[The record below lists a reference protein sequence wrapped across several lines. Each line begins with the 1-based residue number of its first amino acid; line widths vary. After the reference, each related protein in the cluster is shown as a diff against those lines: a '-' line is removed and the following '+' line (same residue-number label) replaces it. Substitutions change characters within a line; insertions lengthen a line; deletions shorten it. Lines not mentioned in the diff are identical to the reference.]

1 MATRAPASRQM
12 RAAARSSGP
21 ALCARTPTWAQAD
34 PIQAIMQSR
43 IYEFKAIHKFVMPC
57 NSSIHHAM
65 QVYAAYD
72 RMHMYTGLEQTL
84 SDCLR
89 RNDKKF
95 SHSLSKS
102 MITLAPECSASSSDE
117 RHT

>member
-1 MATRAPASRQM
+1 
-12 RAAARSSGP
+12 
-21 ALCARTPTWAQAD
+21 
-34 PIQAIMQSR
+34 
-43 IYEFKAIHKFVMPC
+43 MPC

-65 QVYAAYD
+65 QIYAAYD

-102 MITLAPECSASSSDE
+102 MIALAPECSASSSDE

>member
-1 MATRAPASRQM
+1 
-12 RAAARSSGP
+12 
-21 ALCARTPTWAQAD
+21 
-34 PIQAIMQSR
+34 MQSR

-65 QVYAAYD
+65 QIYAAYD

-102 MITLAPECSASSSDE
+102 MIALAPECSASSSDE